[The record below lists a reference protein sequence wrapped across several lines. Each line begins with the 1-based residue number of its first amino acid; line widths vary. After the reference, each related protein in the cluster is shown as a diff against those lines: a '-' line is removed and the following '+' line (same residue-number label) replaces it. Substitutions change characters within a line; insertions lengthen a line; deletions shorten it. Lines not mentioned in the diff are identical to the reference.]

1 MRKEP
6 IATLDA
12 ELLAKGW
19 RCWHGQE
26 QSGRTHRDFWIFKH
40 GFEDGYLHAT
50 YDRPAVVVTDLK
62 TGVTYRHEW
71 RRKRLDRDGGPARI
85 EWDRNTGVLLQEEW
99 FLSGHHHRLGG
110 PAVTKY
116 DRITGAVVYEGFYE
130 RGKKLSELFH
140 PENESPPTPRMRA
153 ARARY
158 AGVRERKLA
167 PG

>member
-6 IATLDA
+6 IAQFES

-19 RCWHGQE
+19 RFWHGEE
-26 QSGRTHRDFWIFKH
+26 QSGRTHRDFWIFKKGRDQGWLH
-40 GFEDGYLHAT
+40 GSSDS
-50 YDRPAVVVTDLK
+50 PAVVVTDLK
-62 TGVTYRHEW
+62 TGIRYRQEW
-71 RRKRLDRDGGPARI
+71 RVMRLDRDDGPARI
-85 EWDRNTGVLLQEEW
+85 QWDKNTGALLQEDW
-99 FLSGHHHRLGG
+99 FLSGRLHRLGG

-116 DRITGAVVYEGFYE
+116 DRLTGAVTYEGFYE

-140 PENESPPTPRMRA
+140 PENESPPAPRMRA